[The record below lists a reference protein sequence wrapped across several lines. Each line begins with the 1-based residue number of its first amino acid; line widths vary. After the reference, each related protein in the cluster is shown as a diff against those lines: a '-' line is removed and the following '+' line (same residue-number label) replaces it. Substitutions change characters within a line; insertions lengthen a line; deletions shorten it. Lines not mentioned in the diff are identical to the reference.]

1 MIITPAERR
10 RAEEFDALLSGRRA
24 ERAASHDGLMSLT
37 TLTSQLRAMDTD
49 AEVDPM
55 FRDRLRTRLI
65 AVATVR
71 GIGSEPQFRPSPGRP
86 PVHARP
92 RRRASKRLVI
102 TVGTLSGVLAL
113 SGVSMASGDAKP
125 GDPLYSIKRS
135 REAAQLAL
143 ARSDVGR
150 GQLHLE
156 FAKTR
161 LVEAAAVTD
170 QPAEVSRILDEM
182 DADMRTGM
190 RELGGAALEQR
201 QTAPLDLVDTFAI
214 AERHALLSLL
224 EGVPRGRTRDRV
236 LESVQLLGDIGN
248 RSAALRGTL
257 LCSGSLTGVNASDEL
272 GPLPRGCSAL
282 GTLRPGGA
290 PVPGQPSAR
299 YGTVSPS
306 GPGLPTTVSPTPS
319 PSASGVLPD
328 LPLTESPSDR
338 SGANG
343 VLGSVSDVVGGV
355 VGNLLGGLRR

>member
-1 MIITPAERR
+1 MIITPSERR
-10 RAEEFDALLSGRRA
+10 KAQEFDDLLSGRLA
-24 ERAASHDGLMSLT
+24 QRAASHDGLPSLA
-37 TLTSQLRAMDTD
+37 TLTARLRALETGTD
-49 AEVDPM
+49 VDPV
-55 FRDRLRTRLI
+55 FRERLRTRLI

-71 GIGSEPQFRPSPGRP
+71 GIGSEPQFRPSPGRHAI
-86 PVHARP
+86 HARP
-92 RRRASKRLVI
+92 RRRPNRLVVA
-102 TVGTLSGVLAL
+102 VGTLTGVLAL
-113 SGVSMASGDAKP
+113 SGVGVASGDAKP
-125 GDPLYSIKRS
+125 GDALYSIKRS

-161 LVEAAAVTD
+161 LAEAVTVAD

-214 AERHALLSLL
+214 AERQGLLSLL
-224 EGVPRGRTRDRV
+224 DRVPPGRTRDRV

-257 LCSGSLTGVNASDEL
+257 LCSGSLTGANATDEL
-272 GPLPRGCSAL
+272 GPMPRGCSAL
-282 GTLRPGGA
+282 GTLRPGGTSL
-290 PVPGQPSAR
+290 PGDPTQR
-299 YGTVSPS
+299 YGGPVSPS
-306 GPGLPTTVSPTPS
+306 GPGLPPSASPTPS
-319 PSASGVLPD
+319 PSASDVLPD
-328 LPLTESPSDR
+328 IPLSQSPSDR

-355 VGNLLGGLRR
+355 VGGIIGNVPR